1 MIFVNYFTAKV
12 LQLGSIVSAMEIAN
26 LEESFS
32 QKLWKYS
39 ICILVF
45 LLGEFLEHSAIEE

>member
-12 LQLGSIVSAMEIAN
+12 LQLGSIISAMEIAN

-32 QKLWKYS
+32 QKLWKYL

>member
-1 MIFVNYFTAKV
+1 MIFVNYFTAKI
-12 LQLGSIVSAMEIAN
+12 LQLGSVISAMEIAN

-39 ICILVF
+39 ICILIF
-45 LLGEFLEHSAIEE
+45 LIGEFLEYSAIEE